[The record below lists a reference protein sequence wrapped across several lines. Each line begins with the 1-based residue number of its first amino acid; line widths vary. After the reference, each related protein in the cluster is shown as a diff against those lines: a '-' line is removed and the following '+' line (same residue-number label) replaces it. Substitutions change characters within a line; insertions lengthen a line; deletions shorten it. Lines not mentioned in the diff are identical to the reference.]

1 MVSNAKFFSEDKK
14 AAAVLK
20 HGVLRRYLAIF
31 AGALSTTAPDRR
43 VGFLDGYAGEGEYFN
58 PTTGRTAE
66 GSPRIALNI
75 AQDLLTRGAVLDCV
89 FVEKDKNAFASLS
102 AVVAEYSTD
111 KAIAYQGDIDV
122 HLSSALARFAN
133 VPALVFLDPF
143 GSALDHE
150 STVNA
155 ILKRPGDQPTEL
167 LLNFSLQALRRMG
180 ARLWEAEGASGRAAT
195 LDRVDSWLGGDWW
208 RAHFLS
214 PQVAAL
220 PKSERANAAAERV
233 AREHRS
239 LIAKATGCVAYAV
252 PIRRNANDKA
262 LFILTL
268 FCPRRLA
275 VAKFNECVS
284 MALKDWRAFLHELD
298 LAEAERFDDQ
308 DPQLMSRVEELKAVF
323 AADEELV
330 DRNAVEAIK
339 SSIVAALDKRTS
351 FSMRN
356 DFGLVIGDALGVGR
370 QTHIRKAW
378 KELANEGRVVECPKG
393 DLEKQIIRRP

>member
-1 MVSNAKFFSEDKK
+1 MVSNAKFFSEDRK

-31 AGALSTTAPDRR
+31 AGALSTTTPGRR

-89 FVEKDKNAFASLS
+89 FVEKDKRAFTSLS
-102 AVVAEYSTD
+102 RVLAEYKTD
-111 KAIAYQGDIDV
+111 KAVAYHGDIGV
-122 HLSSALARFAN
+122 HLSDALARFAN
-133 VPALVFLDPF
+133 IPALVFLDPF

-150 STVNA
+150 STVGA
-155 ILKRPGDQPTEL
+155 ILKRPGNQPTEL

-180 ARLWEAEGASGRAAT
+180 ARIWESEGASGRTAT
-195 LDRVDSWLGGDWW
+195 LDRVDSWLGGAWW
-208 RAHFLS
+208 REQFLS
-214 PQVAAL
+214 PEIAAL
-220 PKSERANAAAERV
+220 PKSDRANAAAELV
-233 AREHRS
+233 AKAHRS
-239 LIAKATGCVAYAV
+239 MIAKATGCVAYAV
-252 PIRRNANDKA
+252 PIRRNAMDKP

-275 VAKFNECVS
+275 ISKFNECVS
-284 MALKDWRAFLHELD
+284 MALKDWRAFLHDLD
-298 LAEAERFDDQ
+298 LAEAQELDDE
-308 DPQLMSRVEELKAVF
+308 DPQLLSRVEDLKAVF
-323 AADEELV
+323 AADEDAI
-330 DRNAVEAIK
+330 DRNAIDAIK
-339 SSIVAALDKRTS
+339 SSIVASLEKRTA

-356 DFGLVIGDALGVGR
+356 DFALVMGDALGVGR

-378 KELANEGRVVECPKG
+378 KELADQGQVVECPKG
-393 DLEKQIIRRP
+393 NLEKQIIRRP

>member
-1 MVSNAKFFSEDKK
+1 MVSNATFFSEDKK

-20 HGVLRRYLAIF
+20 HGVLRRHLAIF

-75 AQDLLTRGAVLDCV
+75 AQDLLARGSILDCV
-89 FVEKDKNAFASLS
+89 FVEKDKSAFAALESVVSSYSS
-102 AVVAEYSTD
+102 ANAV
-111 KAIAYQGDIDV
+111 AYQGDIGV
-122 HLSSALARFAN
+122 HLGPALARFAN

-150 STVNA
+150 TTVNA
-155 ILKRPGDQPTEL
+155 ILKRDGNQPTEL

-180 ARLWEAEGASGRAAT
+180 ARIWEEDGASGRRAT
-195 LDRVDSWLGGDWW
+195 LDRVDAWLGGQWW
-208 RAHFLS
+208 RQHFLA
-214 PQVAAL
+214 PEVGAL
-220 PKSERANAAAERV
+220 PKPERANAAAEQV
-233 AREHRS
+233 ARAHRQM
-239 LIAKATGCVAYAV
+239 IAKATGCISYAV

-275 VAKFNECVS
+275 LAKFNECVS
-284 MALKDWRAFLHELD
+284 LALKDWRAFLHDLD
-298 LAEAERFDDQ
+298 LAEAERQDAE
-308 DPQLMSRVEELKAVF
+308 DPQLYPRVAELQAVF
-323 AADEELV
+323 AASEEGI
-330 DRNAVEAIK
+330 DRAAIDAIK
-339 SSIVAALDKRTS
+339 ASIVSSLAIRSS

-356 DFGLVIGDALGVGR
+356 DFALVMGDALGVGR
-370 QTHIRKAW
+370 TTHVRAAW
-378 KELANEGRVVECPKG
+378 KELAKEGQIVDCPKG
-393 DLEKQIIRRP
+393 DLEKQLIRRP